1 MKIKTIGFIGG
12 GRITKIFLQAFQN
25 KSIVFENV
33 TVFDPNGE
41 TITELKKLFPEI
53 EIAGSAQDAARQ
65 ELIVLAVHPPVMAE
79 SLATIKDVVSEDTQV
94 LSLAPKVTISKIAGV
109 LGTSK
114 VVRMIPNATSY
125 INKGYN
131 PLAFHPETNKKA
143 KKSFMKLVKV
153 LGKNFEV
160 EESKL
165 EGYAIVSAMLPTYFW
180 FQWEEMLKVA
190 LATGLEEKEA
200 QKTVEATLKKSL
212 SIFFKS
218 GMTAN
223 EVKDLIP
230 VKPIAE
236 AEEQIKEIYQ
246 SKLIGLY
253 NKIKP

>member
-65 ELIVLAVHPPVMAE
+65 ELVVLAVHPPVMTE

-230 VKPIAE
+230 VNPIAE

>member
-1 MKIKTIGFIGG
+1 MKTKTIGFIGG

-25 KSIVFENV
+25 KKVAFENV
-33 TVFDPNGE
+33 KIFEPNSE
-41 TITELKKLFPEI
+41 TLSALKELFPAI
-53 EIAGSAQDAARQ
+53 EIAESAQDAAKQ
-65 ELIVLAVHPPVMAE
+65 QLVVLAVHPPVMAE
-79 SLATIKDVVSEDTQV
+79 TLAAIKDVVTEDMQV
-94 LSLAPKVTISKIAGV
+94 LSLAPKVTIEKIAGA

-114 VVRMIPNATSY
+114 VVRMIPNATSF

-131 PLAFHPETNKKA
+131 PMSFHPGTNKKA
-143 KKSFMKLVKV
+143 KKSFLKLVKA

-160 EESKL
+160 DENKL

-190 LATGLEEKEA
+190 EATGLDEKEA
-200 QKTVEATLKKSL
+200 KKAVEVTLKKSH

-218 GMTAN
+218 GMSAS

-230 VKPIAE
+230 VKPIGE

-246 SKLIGLY
+246 TKLLGLY
-253 NKIKP
+253 EKIKA